1 MACVMEKPR
10 EGVMRAYLL
19 AGAFLVLLSL
29 WPGNAPAQSEAL
41 DKADRQ
47 GQALYQA
54 GRYGEA
60 IPFYEKA
67 LQLSER
73 EFGPE
78 HPKVATSLNNLALLY
93 DAQGRYGDAEPLYK
107 RSLAIREKAL
117 GPDHPNVATSLT
129 NLAELY
135 RAQGRYADAEPL
147 YKRALAINEKA
158 LGPEHP
164 DVATSLNNLA
174 LLYQAQGRYGDAE
187 PLYKRA
193 LAILEKALG
202 PDHPN
207 VATSLNNLAELYRA
221 QGSYADAEPLYKRAL
236 AIDEKT
242 LGPEHPDVATDLNNL
257 AALYQAQGRYGDAEP
272 LYKRSLAILE
282 KTLGPE
288 HPDVGQSLTNLAE
301 LYRAQGRYGD
311 AEPLHKRSLAIRE
324 KALGPQHPDV
334 GESLNNL
341 ALLYQAQGRYADAEP
356 LYKRALAIN
365 EKALGPEH
373 PDVAQSL
380 NNLALLYQAQ
390 GRYADAE
397 PLHKCALAIWEKA
410 LGPDHPHVAA
420 SLTNLAELYRAQ
432 GRHADAE
439 PLHKRSLAIHE
450 KALGPEH
457 PDVANSLNNLAS
469 LYHAQGR
476 HADAEPLQK
485 RALAIYEKALGPE
498 HPLVATGLNNLAVL
512 YRAQGRHAD
521 AEPLHKRA
529 LAIDEKALGPEH
541 PSVAIDLNNLAELYR
556 AQGRHADAEPLYKR
570 ALAILEKA
578 LGPDHPNVATSLT
591 NLAELYRAQGS
602 YADAE
607 PLYKRALAI
616 KKKALGPEHPSVATG
631 LENYAALLEKTGRG
645 AETAKMK
652 ARAKTIRAKRAGGN
666 PLISP
671 VFAASEPGQ
680 DAPADAGLGATIEK
694 LLPVGKNGHLDAVRK
709 AFDRGDTDAALDDLR
724 PLAEKGDTKAQ
735 ILLGDLF
742 FTGKGVPHNYSMAWQ
757 WYQRAAHAG
766 NAQAQ
771 FKLANMYRKGL
782 GVPYYLSKA
791 VEWYGRA
798 AEQDH
803 VEAQYMLGLIHSGRF
818 GGAFVNRGKAE
829 TWLGM
834 AAEQGSQEAALA
846 LEGIYAGGFL
856 PRRRDDQDVDTA
868 QGEPDDEA
876 ARIRRAIVEA
886 LDTLAARL
894 GDMTMRDRM
903 RVGKNIDGSFSV
915 VIPPLG
921 FRQADGA
928 RIFVESTKINVKPQG
943 GGPKEDSQAYR
954 VAVTLPARIR
964 IKFTGDGPMY
974 TVTYNQKR
982 FTGLWLPALQA
993 FVEADIKVK
1002 DLVMGEPG
1010 QSLTIG
1016 VNRLENHID
1025 LKEGAPGVWSGP
1037 SSLQAAGIFLDTAN
1051 GKKAIGLESMVLNSD
1066 ISGLKI
1072 GDLDPSAKK
1081 PAPPPGTGPLIRLAT
1096 PPKPAGE
1103 AVAAEAVAAE
1113 EPDKSAPGGSV
1124 DLTLTNFTAYGD
1136 DGQPIASLGEMS
1148 FGAKA
1153 NIDKP
1158 HASLA
1163 VTYAH
1168 SALESEAI
1176 EELKTFLPHDASF
1189 GLSFERIPTEAAV
1202 TAFFA
1207 LLMQAGTGVETAPQE
1222 LAKQPSAVNMPDLFT
1237 GIRQSLHQAKT
1248 QLRAKAELKAAQA
1261 GLKLDGGLDADAEAL
1276 YGVSGGFDIVING
1289 LDEIKEWASSDPR
1302 HLPQAAMI
1310 ALISDIA
1317 VSATTAEGERIAK
1330 YRIDIT
1336 GDGKVSINGQDMAVV
1351 ASLLKPLPGTEKL
1364 PAGEQKPAAAGGE
1377 KPAAGEQKKAAS
1389 AGAPSEIALA
1399 VDFEGMQPALKD
1411 PLGPALEQL
1420 VERFVAAVKAKD
1432 LARLKDLLHPD
1443 FLTCVTEDNSKTFDA
1458 YLSETQFAT
1467 AMTGGYR
1474 AVLRNFAATAPLP
1487 LPGLLSFPVR
1497 PTHSVTIDFEDP
1509 PRQPGATVIRLGPT
1523 VIRDVISDD
1532 GKWFL
1537 VIGCPTR
1544 KGFET
1549 MRSDVR

>member
-1 MACVMEKPR
+1 MIEAGTGFSGKMLAKKNCRRRLILPAAVVA
-10 EGVMRAYLL
+10 GLVGL
-19 AGAFLVLLSL
+19 AG
-29 WPGNAPAQSEAL
+29 PA
-41 DKADRQ
+41 
-47 GQALYQA
+47 
-54 GRYGEA
+54 
-60 IPFYEKA
+60 
-67 LQLSER
+67 
-73 EFGPE
+73 
-78 HPKVATSLNNLALLY
+78 
-93 DAQGRYGDAEPLYK
+93 
-107 RSLAIREKAL
+107 
-117 GPDHPNVATSLT
+117 
-129 NLAELY
+129 
-135 RAQGRYADAEPL
+135 
-147 YKRALAINEKA
+147 
-158 LGPEHP
+158 
-164 DVATSLNNLA
+164 
-174 LLYQAQGRYGDAE
+174 
-187 PLYKRA
+187 
-193 LAILEKALG
+193 
-202 PDHPN
+202 
-207 VATSLNNLAELYRA
+207 
-221 QGSYADAEPLYKRAL
+221 
-236 AIDEKT
+236 
-242 LGPEHPDVATDLNNL
+242 
-257 AALYQAQGRYGDAEP
+257 
-272 LYKRSLAILE
+272 
-282 KTLGPE
+282 
-288 HPDVGQSLTNLAE
+288 
-301 LYRAQGRYGD
+301 
-311 AEPLHKRSLAIRE
+311 
-324 KALGPQHPDV
+324 
-334 GESLNNL
+334 
-341 ALLYQAQGRYADAEP
+341 
-356 LYKRALAIN
+356 
-365 EKALGPEH
+365 
-373 PDVAQSL
+373 
-380 NNLALLYQAQ
+380 
-390 GRYADAE
+390 
-397 PLHKCALAIWEKA
+397 
-410 LGPDHPHVAA
+410 
-420 SLTNLAELYRAQ
+420 
-432 GRHADAE
+432 
-439 PLHKRSLAIHE
+439 
-450 KALGPEH
+450 
-457 PDVANSLNNLAS
+457 
-469 LYHAQGR
+469 
-476 HADAEPLQK
+476 
-485 RALAIYEKALGPE
+485 
-498 HPLVATGLNNLAVL
+498 
-512 YRAQGRHAD
+512 
-521 AEPLHKRA
+521 
-529 LAIDEKALGPEH
+529 
-541 PSVAIDLNNLAELYR
+541 
-556 AQGRHADAEPLYKR
+556 
-570 ALAILEKA
+570 
-578 LGPDHPNVATSLT
+578 
-591 NLAELYRAQGS
+591 
-602 YADAE
+602 
-607 PLYKRALAI
+607 
-616 KKKALGPEHPSVATG
+616 
-631 LENYAALLEKTGRG
+631 
-645 AETAKMK
+645 
-652 ARAKTIRAKRAGGN
+652 
-666 PLISP
+666 
-671 VFAASEPGQ
+671 FAASEPGQ

-694 LLPVGKNGHLDAVRK
+694 LLPVGKNGNLDAVRK
-709 AFDRGDTDAALDDLR
+709 ALGRGDTDAALDDLR

-742 FTGKGVPHNYSMAWQ
+742 LKGQGVPHNYSMAWQ
-757 WYQRAAHAG
+757 WYQRAALAG

-829 TWLGM
+829 MWLGM

-856 PRRRDDQDVDTA
+856 PRRRIDQDVDTTK
-868 QGEPDDEA
+868 GEPDGEA

-894 GDMTMRDRM
+894 GDMTMRDRV

-1016 VNRLENHID
+1016 VNRLENRID

-1081 PAPPPGTGPLIRLAT
+1081 LAAPPGTGPLIRLAT

-1103 AVAAEAVAAE
+1103 AVAAE
-1113 EPDKSAPGGSV
+1113 EPDKSAPGGSL

-1189 GLSFERIPTEAAV
+1189 GLSFERIPIEAAV

-1207 LLMQAGTGVETAPQE
+1207 LLMQAGTDAETAPQG

-1310 ALISDIA
+1310 TLISDIT
-1317 VSATTAEGERIAK
+1317 VSATTAEGERVAK

-1336 GDGKVSINGQDMAVV
+1336 GDGKVSINGQDMEVV

-1389 AGAPSEIALA
+1389 ADAPSEIALA

-1443 FLTCVTEDNSKTFDA
+1443 SLTCVTEDNSKTFDA
-1458 YLSETQFAT
+1458 YLSEAQFAT

-1474 AVLRNFAATAPLP
+1474 AVLRNFAAAAPLP

-1497 PTHSVTIDFEDP
+1497 PTHSITIDFEDP

-1523 VIRDVISDD
+1523 VIRDVINDD

-1537 VIGCPTR
+1537 VIGCPTQE
-1544 KGFET
+1544 GFEA
-1549 MRSDVR
+1549 MLSDVR